1 MKQEKAHKIKLVK
14 ILEILRQDSDEDN
27 YIDTNEI
34 LTKLAAQ
41 GIQCDRRTLYDDI
54 EVLNDYGYEVLCE
67 KSAGRANKYCIVD
80 RSFDVP
86 ELRILMD
93 AVQAASFITPKKTAQ
108 LIDKIADLGGSCRA
122 ELLKNNIINF
132 NTSKHTNEQIF
143 YSVSELERGIIEGKK
158 VSFLYFDY
166 NAKKEKVYRI
176 GKRRYYIS
184 PCATVFSND
193 NYYLV
198 AYSNRYNDLSNYRID
213 RMEDV
218 RVEQSDRVLPDNG
231 LKFDVKKHKK
241 EIFEM
246 FGGETKRVELVFD
259 EKLVGPVID
268 KFGEDARLINL
279 GGGKVKLIAE
289 VQTSSRFLAWAC
301 SFGQDMKVTAPQEVV
316 DMTKEYVLKLFN
328 LYNDN
333 GAAD

>member
-27 YIDTNEI
+27 YIETTEI
-34 LTKLAAQ
+34 LNKLSAQ
-41 GIQCDRRTLYDDI
+41 GIDCDRRTLYDDI

-67 KSAGRANKYCIVD
+67 KRAGKANRYCIVD

-93 AVQAASFITPKKTAQ
+93 AVQAASFITPKKTDR
-108 LIDKIADLGGSCRA
+108 LIDKIADLGGSHRA

-132 NTSKHTNEQIF
+132 NTTKHTNEQIF

-176 GKRRYYIS
+176 EKRRYYVS

-193 NYYLV
+193 NYYLIT
-198 AYSNRYNDLSNYRID
+198 YSNRHDNLTNYRID

-218 RVEQSDRVLPDNG
+218 RVEESDRVLPENR
-231 LKFDVKKHKK
+231 KYFDMTKHKK

-246 FGGETKRVELVFD
+246 FGGEAKRVEIEFD
-259 EKLVGPVID
+259 EKLIGAVID
-268 KFGEDARLINL
+268 KFGEDARLL
-279 GGGKVKLIAE
+279 AMGDGKIKLIAE
-289 VQTSSRFLAWAC
+289 VQVSKRFFAWVC
-301 SFGQDMKVTAPQEVV
+301 SFGREMKVISPFEVV
-316 DMTKEYVLKLFN
+316 EEAKEYVQELCG
-328 LYNDN
+328 LYL
-333 GAAD
+333 